1 MMEEKEIRILINKY
15 YAGETDDAEEI
26 RLINYFATADV
37 PLDLAEDKRM
47 FFSLYNLANANGT
60 ANIEAK
66 MERQVEIWNMIE
78 NKTAKRTQRNSV
90 RWLVGVAAS
99 LLLIFSVGVMSVV
112 NKADS
117 YTAQQQLFHD
127 EQLQDEHR
135 QYSEQEIQQARYL
148 TQMALAKFSNSMNKG
163 LAALNKK

>member
-1 MMEEKEIRILINKY
+1 MEEKDIRILLNKY
-15 YAGETDDAEEI
+15 YDGETDEVDEN
-26 RLINYFATADV
+26 RLVDYFATADV
-37 PLDLAEDKRM
+37 PQDLAEDKRM
-47 FFSLYNLANANGT
+47 FFALYNLGEAHGA

-78 NKTAKRTQRNSV
+78 SKTAKRTQRNSV

-99 LLLIFSVGVMSVV
+99 LLVIVSVGVMSLV

-135 QYSEQEIQQARYL
+135 QYSEQEIQQARYI
-148 TQMALAKFSNSMNKG
+148 TQMALAKFSKSMDKG
-163 LAALNKK
+163 LDVLNKN

>member
-1 MMEEKEIRILINKY
+1 MEEKDIRILLNKY
-15 YAGETDDAEEI
+15 YAGETDEVEEN
-26 RLINYFATADV
+26 RLVSYFATADV
-37 PLDLAEDKRM
+37 PQDLAEDKRM
-47 FFSLYNLANANGT
+47 FFALYNLGEAKGA

-78 NKTAKRTQRNSV
+78 SKTAKRTQRNSI

-99 LLLIFSVGVMSVV
+99 LLLLVSVGVMSLV

-135 QYSEQEIQQARYL
+135 QYSEQEIQQARYI
-148 TQMALAKFSNSMNKG
+148 TQMALAKFSKSMDKG
-163 LAALNKK
+163 LDVLNKN

>member
-1 MMEEKEIRILINKY
+1 MEEKDIRILLNKY
-15 YAGETDDAEEI
+15 YAGETDEVDEN
-26 RLINYFATADV
+26 RLVDYFATADV
-37 PLDLAEDKRM
+37 PQNLAEDKRM
-47 FFSLYNLANANGT
+47 FFALYNLGEAKGA

-78 NKTAKRTQRNSV
+78 SKTAKRTQRNSV

-99 LLLIFSVGVMSVV
+99 LLV

-135 QYSEQEIQQARYL
+135 QYSEQEIQHARFI
-148 TQMALAKFSNSMNKG
+148 TQMALAKFSKSMDKG
-163 LAALNKK
+163 LDVLNKN

>member
-1 MMEEKEIRILINKY
+1 MEEKDIRILLNKY
-15 YAGETDDAEEI
+15 YAGETDEVDEN
-26 RLINYFATADV
+26 RLVDYFATADV
-37 PLDLAEDKRM
+37 PQDLAEDKRM
-47 FFSLYNLANANGT
+47 FFALYNLGEAKGA

-78 NKTAKRTQRNSV
+78 SKTAKRTQRNSV

-99 LLLIFSVGVMSVV
+99 LLVIVSVGVMSLV
-112 NKADS
+112 N

-135 QYSEQEIQQARYL
+135 QYSEQEIQQARYI
-148 TQMALAKFSNSMNKG
+148 TRMALAKFSKSMDKG
-163 LAALNKK
+163 LDVLNKN